1 MLNIPRVS
9 SVLAAVAL
17 ESFFF
22 GIYLIVTTTAV
33 FLLLKRRGES
43 EMGGSRPTHRR
54 LAVLFGICALF
65 LIVAVHW
72 VTTIYRFFFA
82 FVYFAADG
90 GNPMVFYSDWAQPTE
105 VLQTGLLMAALA
117 TMDALIVHRLWI
129 IWEYNK
135 TVMILPLSTLLGLLI
150 SGVGVTYEFAKYIPN
165 DDTWAIVADHW
176 IITDCVFTLF
186 TNVYCTGFMAYR
198 IWKTDRIIAPLGGPS
213 IMSVLRIVVESAAL
227 VAIWGIF
234 FIAAYSAQ
242 SNLRFLVDI
251 TPSVVGAL
259 NMLVYMRTGLGWNRA
274 HNHPAPK
281 HAPISFKR
289 SLKADE
295 SVDSDLESVV

>member
-1 MLNIPRVS
+1 MPFFIPPAAATMLNIPRVS

-43 EMGGSRPTHRR
+43 EMGGSHPARRP

-65 LIVAVHW
+65 LLVAGYAVVRLSRVALGDHHLP
-72 VTTIYRFFFA
+72 FFFA
-82 FVYFAADG
+82 FVYFAAGG

-135 TVMILPLSTLLGLLI
+135 TVVILPLSTLLGLLI
-150 SGVGVTYEFAKYIPN
+150 SGVGVTYEFTKYIPN
-165 DDTWAIVADHW
+165 DDAWAVVANHW
-176 IITDCVFTLF
+176 IIPDCVFTLF

-213 IMSVLRIVVESAAL
+213 IMARLL
-227 VAIWGIF
+227 F
-234 FIAAYSAQ
+234 
-242 SNLRFLVDI
+242 
-251 TPSVVGAL
+251 VGS
-259 NMLVYMRTGLGWNRA
+259 RTL
-274 HNHPAPK
+274 
-281 HAPISFKR
+281 
-289 SLKADE
+289 
-295 SVDSDLESVV
+295 